1 MPQTQQVVKQVF
13 EAKNQV
19 IDINTANSTYRFG
32 TAVCMF
38 GALLKNSKFKS
49 NINYD
54 QILQLAS
61 SSYKPTDKFQK
72 EFLVLVEK
80 SKQLNAP
87 SKKKK
92 NASNN

>member
-1 MPQTQQVVKQVF
+1 M
-13 EAKNQV
+13 
-19 IDINTANSTYRFG
+19 FG
-32 TAVCMF
+32 T
-38 GALLKNSKFKS
+38 LLKNSKFKS

-54 QILQLAS
+54 QILQLATLS
-61 SSYKPTDKFQK
+61 HDATDKFQK